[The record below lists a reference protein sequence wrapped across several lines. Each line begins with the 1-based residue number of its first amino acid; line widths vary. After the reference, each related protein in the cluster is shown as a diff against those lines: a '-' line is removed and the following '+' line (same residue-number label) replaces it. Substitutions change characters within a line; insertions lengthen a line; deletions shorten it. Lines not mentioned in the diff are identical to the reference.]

1 MADKTYEEMK
11 KMFKEV
17 GYNPAAVEF
26 RLATWLEANPDKA
39 PKPKKVAKKVAKKED
54 KKEEE

>member
-1 MADKTYEEMK
+1 MAEETYEEMK

-39 PKPKKVAKKVAKKED
+39 PKAKKAAKKEEK
-54 KKEEE
+54 KKEE